1 MNLIECANLPSA
13 RRGLPPAL
21 TQNIAVVEGLAKKK
35 TAD

>member
-1 MNLIECANLPSA
+1 MRQPTFSA
-13 RRGLPPAL
+13 PWFAAGT